1 MRKFLERRIVM
12 LSLDFPDDFSVSV
25 EVVDNLY
32 LVEEKLQLTL
42 FLNQKFNNFI
52 SESSTNLIALKKHDM
67 FQMLGIEATLE
78 NGLFRFF
85 TTVEIK
91 LNSRPE
97 TLIVTENHLD
107 EDGRLILTGIVRMVF
122 GDLNVCIFLQEETQS
137 VIANMSLLKK

>member
-12 LSLDFPDDFSVSV
+12 LSLDFPEDFSVSV

-32 LVEEKLQLTL
+32 IVEEKLQLTL

-78 NGLFRFF
+78 NGLFRFL
-85 TTVEIK
+85 TSVEIK

-107 EDGRLILTGIVRMVF
+107 EDGRMILTGIVRMVF

>member
-1 MRKFLERRIVM
+1 M
-12 LSLDFPDDFSVSV
+12 LSLDFPEDFSVSV

-78 NGLFRFF
+78 NGLFRFL

>member
-78 NGLFRFF
+78 NGLFRFL

>member
-1 MRKFLERRIVM
+1 M

-78 NGLFRFF
+78 NGLFRFL